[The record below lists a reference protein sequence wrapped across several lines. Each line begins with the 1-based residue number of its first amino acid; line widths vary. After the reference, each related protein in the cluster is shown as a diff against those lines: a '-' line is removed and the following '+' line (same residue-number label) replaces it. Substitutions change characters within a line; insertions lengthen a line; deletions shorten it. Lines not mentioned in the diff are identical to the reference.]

1 MMPAKTSTKPADG
14 VRRKLPKLYDEHLY
28 AQIALFAVGLALV
41 VGLTGFSDY
50 TLGLI
55 NQWLLYSIMT
65 LGFFLVFGLS
75 GQFAFS
81 QAAFVGLGAYAS
93 VWASRSVSI
102 WLALILAI
110 AITAVVALAFSVLM
124 GRASHFY
131 FAISSLALAEIM
143 QLVFLNWTAFAG
155 TSGQVLNTR
164 PLSLFGYRLTTQY
177 KSFWLLA
184 GTVLVV
190 LVLVALIIR
199 SPMRRQA
206 LATRDAEVVS
216 HTFGI
221 PVRAVKIILFV
232 VGSAIAGAGGAFF
245 AHWQRSFGPESF
257 DVNLALAIYLML
269 ILGGIKSI
277 WGAVIG
283 AAFYVWLPAR
293 LISIQKYE
301 SLMFGG
307 LLIILMIFIPD
318 GLVGVWAYAKRWVLV
333 AVGRG
338 RPGEPVPASGMQG
351 EDTWRRG
358 PLGRMVGTDGMDP
371 GAVGGPVDN
380 QSLTPA
386 VDEETTGLS

>member
-1 MMPAKTSTKPADG
+1 MAITTNHQTVVATRRRLPA
-14 VRRKLPKLYDEHLY
+14 LYDEHLY
-28 AQIALFAVGLALV
+28 DQIALFAVVVGVV

-102 WLALILAI
+102 WLALLFAIL
-110 AITAVVALAFSVLM
+110 ITAVVALAFSLLM

-131 FAISSLALAEIM
+131 FAIASLAVAEIM
-143 QLVFLNWTAFAG
+143 QLVFLNWKGFAG
-155 TSGQVLNTR
+155 TSGQILNTR
-164 PLSLFGYRLTTQY
+164 PLSLWGYRLTTQY
-177 KSFWLLA
+177 KAFWLLGA
-184 GTVLVV
+184 TVLVL
-190 LVLVALIIR
+190 LVLVAVIIR

-206 LATRDAEVVS
+206 IATRDAEMVS
-216 HTFGI
+216 HTFGV

-232 VGSAIAGAGGAFF
+232 AGSAVAGVGGAFF

-318 GLVGVWAYAKRWVLV
+318 GLVGVWAYAKRWALAV
-333 AVGRG
+333 A
-338 RPGEPVPASGMQG
+338 
-351 EDTWRRG
+351 RRG
-358 PLGRMVGTDGMDP
+358 PPD
-371 GAVGGPVDN
+371 ASGP
-380 QSLTPA
+380 
-386 VDEETTGLS
+386 

>member
-1 MMPAKTSTKPADG
+1 MAGDTSTRPSRAAG

-28 AQIALFAVGLALV
+28 AQIAVFAVGLALV

-102 WLALILAI
+102 WLALLFAI
-110 AITAVVALAFSVLM
+110 VITAAVALVFSVLM

-131 FAISSLALAEIM
+131 FAISSLAVAQIM
-143 QLVFLNWTAFAG
+143 QLVFLNWKAFAG
-155 TSGQVLNTR
+155 TSGQILNTR
-164 PLSLFGYRLTTQY
+164 PLSLWGYRLTTQY

-184 GTVLVV
+184 GTVLVL

-199 SPMRRQA
+199 SPLRRQA
-206 LATRDAEVVS
+206 FATRDAEMVS

-232 VGSAIAGAGGAFF
+232 VGSAVAGAGGAFF

-307 LLIILMIFIPD
+307 LLVILMIFIPD
-318 GLVGVWAYAKRWVLV
+318 GLIGVWAFGKRWALI
-333 AVGRG
+333 ALGREAKDSEP
-338 RPGEPVPASGMQG
+338 PGQG
-351 EDTWRRG
+351 KGAWRQG
-358 PLGRMVGTDGMDP
+358 PLARLLSGTVVGQT
-371 GAVGGPVDN
+371 
-380 QSLTPA
+380 LTPA
-386 VDEETTGLS
+386 ADEEAVGPP